1 MQVSQ
6 FVQTLQSEL
15 AAMAE
20 LGDEQTAAAAR
31 RIVVALQGS
40 LGLTLVRVLGEA
52 ARELSG
58 QIPDGRVE
66 VRLVGADPELV
77 FVREEESDVA
87 APALGDEAATARV
100 TLRLPEGLKRTVEQ
114 AADNEGV
121 SVNTWLIRAISQ
133 SVHGRSR
140 RSGNRL
146 TGFAES

>member
-1 MQVSQ
+1 MQASQ

-20 LGDEQTAAAAR
+20 LGDEQTAAAVR

-40 LGLTLVRVLGEA
+40 LGLTLFRVLGEA
-52 ARELSG
+52 ARELTP

-77 FVREEESDVA
+77 FVREEEADVA
-87 APALGDEAATARV
+87 APALADEAATARI

-133 SVHGRSR
+133 SVQGRGR
-140 RSGNRL
+140 RSGKRL

>member
-1 MQVSQ
+1 MQASQ
-6 FVQTLQSEL
+6 FVQTLQAEL

-77 FVREEESDVA
+77 FIREDEPEVSG
-87 APALGDEAATARV
+87 PALGDEAATARI

-114 AADNEGV
+114 VADNEGV
-121 SVNTWLIRAISQ
+121 SVNTWLIRVIAQ
-133 SVHGRSR
+133 SVHGRGR
-140 RSGNRL
+140 RSGKRL